1 MNALYVIGNIN
12 MDTVRAVA
20 ENIKLV
26 TGKKNIFDK
35 LFIISTDNSHQKI
48 HEQEAIYFDILGR
61 MRSEEVVLD
70 INDPDEQKK
79 LVSIFKESNERFI
92 DLTNGLKPIAAILF
106 MVANLCEIENLY
118 YLMRASDGSSQY
130 IKMNHFIET
139 DAFTEFAFYDL
150 VYYNEEI
157 DAIFLNKK
165 SVNNE
170 FINKSYKE
178 LKNAVSLFFIQKDYK
193 STIMSATCGVE
204 VVINTLL
211 DFLRNDKKV
220 HAFAKAAGI
229 QLDDTKRDPIGI
241 ETYFFKKFFNP
252 DSGIDRKL
260 VNSISYLNELHDVPW
275 ILSMLREFR
284 NAAAH
289 YSMHPHFFK
298 ESEARLALNA
308 AIELY
313 RTLANNIEVWNAL
326 HGE

>member
-26 TGKKNIFDK
+26 TGKKKVFDK

-48 HEQEAIYFDILGR
+48 HEQEEIYFDILGR

-79 LVSIFKESNERFI
+79 LVSIFKESDERFI

-130 IKMNHFIET
+130 IKMNRFIDT

-165 SVNNE
+165 SINNE

-178 LKNAVSLFFIQKDYK
+178 LKNAHVS
-193 STIMSATCGVE
+193 
-204 VVINTLL
+204 
-211 DFLRNDKKV
+211 
-220 HAFAKAAGI
+220 
-229 QLDDTKRDPIGI
+229 
-241 ETYFFKKFFNP
+241 
-252 DSGIDRKL
+252 
-260 VNSISYLNELHDVPW
+260 
-275 ILSMLREFR
+275 
-284 NAAAH
+284 
-289 YSMHPHFFK
+289 
-298 ESEARLALNA
+298 
-308 AIELY
+308 
-313 RTLANNIEVWNAL
+313 
-326 HGE
+326 